1 MLIFL
6 QNVCLDFNQIFR
18 NLQAVYTT
26 VDSAAELW
34 NLIPRQ
40 PFTILGVRGGTNLF
54 GHDGNYIG
62 VLFLVNGVITGNMI
76 DHWTGNLYTVTGST
90 YNENDIH
97 FIPYDIHE
105 FFPHKS
111 HLKLGDPI
119 NIGSTRI
126 LKNSNTMD
134 DYGTVIQ
141 DYAKNGT
148 HINFEIRQ
156 NGIFVNKIDK
166 DGNFIAEKTICTF

>member
-1 MLIFL
+1 M
-6 QNVCLDFNQIFR
+6 QNVCLYFAQI
-18 NLQAVYTT
+18 Y
-26 VDSAAELW
+26 
-34 NLIPRQ
+34 
-40 PFTILGVRGGTNLF
+40 
-54 GHDGNYIG
+54 
-62 VLFLVNGVITGNMI
+62 
-76 DHWTGNLYTVTGST
+76 
-90 YNENDIH
+90 
-97 FIPYDIHE
+97 E

-141 DYAKNGT
+141 DYAENGT

>member
-1 MLIFL
+1 M
-6 QNVCLDFNQIFR
+6 
-18 NLQAVYTT
+18 QAIYTT

-141 DYAKNGT
+141 DYAENGT